1 VKQIALTKFKGMSAK
16 AIKSGP
22 CLEVIAD
29 GAHVGFLIVG
39 AEMGMRD
46 KVAGIA
52 SQIDA
57 GRGK

>member
-1 VKQIALTKFKGMSAK
+1 MSAK